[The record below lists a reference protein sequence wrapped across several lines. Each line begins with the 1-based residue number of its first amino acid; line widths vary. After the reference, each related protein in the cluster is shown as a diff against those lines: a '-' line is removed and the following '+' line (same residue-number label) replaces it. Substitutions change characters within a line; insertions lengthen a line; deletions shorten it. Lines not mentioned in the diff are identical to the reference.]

1 MKKPKKAKTEIEYA
15 IQVKMNGEYIDY
27 SIYNRRTCGWK
38 IPIEDWP
45 QEILNDYEY
54 KRCCDRRKRT
64 RLVKRT
70 KTEEVIRTGEG
81 K

>member
-27 SIYNRRTCGWK
+27 SKYNRITCKWK

-45 QEILNDYEY
+45 KKILTGYEY
-54 KRCCDRRKRT
+54 QRCCERRKST

-70 KTEEVIRTGEG
+70 KTEEILRKGVGQ
-81 K
+81 